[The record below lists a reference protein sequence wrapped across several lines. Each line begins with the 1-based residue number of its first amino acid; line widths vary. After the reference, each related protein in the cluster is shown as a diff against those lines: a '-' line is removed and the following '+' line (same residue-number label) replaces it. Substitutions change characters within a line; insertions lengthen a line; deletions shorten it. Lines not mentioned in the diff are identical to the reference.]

1 MHVISHLAIF
11 SMPQESIQA
20 FASLKGGGLVER
32 GAFFQ
37 FLIEEDLSR
46 KECSLERGLVRAFI
60 VCSCA

>member
-11 SMPQESIQA
+11 SMPQEPIQA

-37 FLIEEDLSR
+37 FLVEKRILV
-46 KECSLERGLVRAFI
+46 ER
-60 VCSCA
+60 CAL